1 VLTIMILPFIAAVAR
16 EVLQAVPRSQRE
28 AALALGAT
36 RWEMIR
42 DAVLPNA
49 RAGLVGAMILGLG
62 RALGETMAVTMVIGN
77 AHLLPTSL
85 FQPAY
90 TIASLLA
97 NQFAEASGPL
107 HVSALMAAAGVLLA
121 VTIVVN
127 GFARWLVRR
136 TEQQR

>member
-1 VLTIMILPFIAAVAR
+1 
-16 EVLQAVPRSQRE
+16 
-28 AALALGAT
+28 
-36 RWEMIR
+36 
-42 DAVLPNA
+42 
-49 RAGLVGAMILGLG
+49 
-62 RALGETMAVTMVIGN
+62 MVIGN
-77 AHLLPTSL
+77 AHVLPTSL

-97 NQFAEASGPL
+97 NQVAGASGPL

-136 TEQQR
+136 TEHQR